1 MTRSSLFYR
10 NHGFR
15 IILVVVFMLSFIWLG
30 TKWTLKSNTNN
41 VEDWL
46 PAHDPQT
53 QEYKWF
59 LKNFPMESFVV
70 ISWEDCKIASFPGMK
85 NDEDKIEQFAQ
96 RLAPEQTIDN
106 MGEWLNPQ
114 PIVAE
119 IDTSLVRNRAANSNF
134 SSETLSPEEKQANAD
149 RMIAAINDAVT
160 ASTKTTNASSQNEND
175 LSSQNP
181 QATESV
187 SSLEPPKKNYFK
199 MVMTYPRLKR
209 MLKEQYPDISEEEI
223 RDRLSG
229 TIIEPHGGSNTA
241 LMAYLKEKPQGKEA
255 NAVIAQVIHV
265 AQELGIEPIPPASN
279 KTLIQKAV
287 DNFVQMIQEMIYGRK
302 TDTSG
307 VIIGGT
313 PVDNVSIASEGE
325 RTLYRLA
332 GFCALI
338 GLGLAYACF
347 RSIRLTMLV
356 FCVAILSAGISLALV
371 SMTGSHCD
379 TIMLSM
385 PALIYILA
393 MSGAIHLINY
403 YHDAIRETGLIG
415 APEKAIKLGW
425 FPCFIAALTTAFGLA
440 SLGISELVPIK
451 KFGIYSALGVLG
463 TLLMIFLYLPAMLYF
478 FPSKKYAKKHAG
490 KKLEEEEK
498 HSRILKFWHFFGQ
511 IIIGRCNLVAIG
523 CTAAML
529 LLGIGLYKIT
539 PEVKM
544 MKFYS
549 KDAPIIVSYSW
560 LEKHIGPL
568 VPLEIVL
575 KFDNATCELSSVQR
589 LRLVEEIAAQLK
601 SDEMPEIGGVLSAAT
616 MTRLPKEL
624 YESGGLGGSAKR
636 RIYETSANV
645 KLDKNRSALR
655 DFVAIELADDPTID
669 QLNLSKKE
677 TNWLK
682 TNGITK
688 IAQLI
693 AVPEGKGTERIPAD
707 VIAPYREIAQT
718 WKKQHGI
725 DLWRI
730 SARVWALGN
739 QRRQPGAE
747 DLSPGKIDNIDYS
760 KLIDD
765 VKERV
770 KNVLTQENIRAIAD
784 PMGDNINSPAAV
796 AQNVEIQG
804 IDASYTGMVPLVYQT
819 QHKLINGLF
828 NSLIMAFVTIAVV
841 FCFIL
846 KNVKAGFI
854 VMLPNVFPVMVVFGY
869 MGWRGILVDV
879 GTMMTASV
887 ALGVAVDNTAH
898 YLTWFRDA
906 IKDGMKPRDASVIA
920 YERCATAMTQSTLI
934 GGCGLSA
941 FMFSTF
947 TPTQMFGVMMLAILS
962 VSLIGD
968 LVFLPALLNG
978 PLGRFVVPK
987 EIPNRKDNWKDD
999 ANVSE
1004 NNVSPTDKNSN
1015 MRDWET
1021 RTKNRFNATDYDTL
1035 RNESENANTNF
1046 QIDSPHQ
1053 THPRPAILL
1062 DPKQRR
1068 LDSADQFAEK

>member
-1 MTRSSLFYR
+1 MAQSSLFYR

-70 ISWEDCKIASFPGMK
+70 ISWEGCKIESFPDMK

-96 RLAPEQTIDN
+96 RLVPEQTINN
-106 MGEWLNPQ
+106 MSDWLNPQ
-114 PIVAE
+114 PIIAE
-119 IDTSLVRNRAANSNF
+119 IDTSLVRDRATNSRPLD
-134 SSETLSPEEKQANAD
+134 SSETFSPEEKQAGVT
-149 RMIAAINDAVT
+149 RMTAAINDAVT
-160 ASTKTTNASSQNEND
+160 ASTETANVSSQNENN
-175 LSSQNP
+175 LSSQNS
-181 QATESV
+181 QITEAAE
-187 SSLEPPKKNYFK
+187 SLNLPKKNYFK

-229 TIIEPHGGSNTA
+229 TMIEPNGGSNTA

-265 AQELGIEPIPPASN
+265 AQELGIEPILPIN
-279 KTLIQKAV
+279 HRTVVQKAF
-287 DNFVQMIQEMIYGRK
+287 DNFAQMIQEMAYGRK

-313 PVDNVSIASEGE
+313 PVDNVSIAAEGE

-347 RSIRLTMLV
+347 RSIRLTTLV
-356 FCVAILSAGISLALV
+356 FCVAILSAGISLAFV

-403 YHDAIRETGLIG
+403 YHDAVRENGLIG
-415 APEKAIKLGW
+415 APERAIKLGW

-440 SLGISELVPIK
+440 SLGISELIPIK
-451 KFGIYSALGVLG
+451 KFGIYSAFGVLG
-463 TLLMIFLYLPAMLYF
+463 TLLMIFLFLPAMLYF
-478 FPSKKYAKKHAG
+478 FPSKKYAKIHVG
-490 KKLEEEEK
+490 EKLEKGEK
-498 HSRILKFWHFFGQ
+498 HSRILQFWRFLGQ
-511 IIIGRCNLVAIG
+511 RIINHCNPVAIV
-523 CTAAML
+523 CTVIML
-529 LLGIGLYKIT
+529 LLGVGLYKIT

-549 KDAPIIVSYSW
+549 KDAPIIVSYAW

-568 VPLEIVL
+568 VPMEIVL
-575 KFDNATCELSSVQR
+575 KFDNAMCELTTVQR
-589 LRLVEEIAAQLK
+589 LRLVEEIAARLK

-616 MTRLPKEL
+616 MARLPNEL

-636 RIYETSANV
+636 KIYETSANV
-645 KLDKNRSALR
+645 KLDKNRPAIR
-655 DFVAIELADDPTID
+655 DLVTVELAGDPTVD
-669 QLNLSKKE
+669 QLNLPKEE

-693 AVPEGKGTERIPAD
+693 ELPDGKGTERIPAD
-707 VIAPYREIAQT
+707 VIAPYREIAHR

-739 QRRQPGAE
+739 QRRQTDVE
-747 DLSPGKIDNIDYS
+747 DLAASGKKEIDNIDYS

-770 KNVLTQENIRAIAD
+770 QNVLTQENIRTIVD
-784 PMGDNINSPAAV
+784 PLGDNINSPAAV
-796 AQNVEIQG
+796 AKNITIKG

-828 NSLIMAFVTIAVV
+828 TSLIMAFVTIAVV
-841 FCFIL
+841 FCLIL
-846 KNVKAGFI
+846 KNIKAGFI
-854 VMLPNVFPVMVVFGY
+854 VMLPNIFPVMIVFGY

-898 YLTWFRDA
+898 YVTWFRNA
-906 IKDGMKPRDASVIA
+906 IRDGMQPRDAALTA

-947 TPTQMFGVMMLAILS
+947 TPTQMFGIMMLAILS

-978 PLGRFVVPK
+978 PLGKYIVPQN
-987 EIPNRKDNWKDD
+987 IPNNNNERDNILQGSVLSKDENTFYLETSTES
-999 ANVSE
+999 AN
-1004 NNVSPTDKNSN
+1004 T
-1015 MRDWET
+1015 T
-1021 RTKNRFNATDYDTL
+1021 AYDTP
-1035 RNESENANTNF
+1035 ENANISF
-1046 QIDSPHQ
+1046 QLDFPHK
-1053 THPRPAILL
+1053 THPHPTVLL
-1062 DPKQRR
+1062 DQKQHHF
-1068 LDSADQFAEK
+1068 DSVDQFVDK